1 MQRLSQRIQALES
14 ELSETQAKVQTFNQ
28 PPSSSDA
35 SVALAASA
43 EEPGEIK
50 DEGVAPAIEAAE
62 TGGEPQKALDELQ
75 AQFDRYKSEQST
87 KYEQG
92 VMKVNSA
99 NVSHLRT
106 KLDRP
111 SAEQLVIIL
120 QVKLKQEN
128 QQWRGVRQ
136 HIETLQKEF
145 KTPTQGGNFDLNT
158 AIDEIVEVLKTER
171 DKALATATEI
181 TAEKVKLEAALVA
194 AKAEAAAIAATSTEV
209 KSEDA
214 TKDSADE
221 QKVSKERDELRHQIE
236 TLTTQC
242 RASEEK
248 AAKAA
253 VKASMAD
260 KYKKDLTELRAKI
273 SSGQLVASTGATPP
287 GPAAGAPT
295 LSIKGESAAV
305 PVTTAS
311 TDDAID
317 LGAVGGTPAAGRA
330 ARGARGTA
338 SRGATTRGVPR
349 GTARGRGRGAANG
362 ARLDVQSVLAG
373 KSQAENA
380 I

>member
-1 MQRLSQRIQALES
+1 M
-14 ELSETQAKVQTFNQ
+14 
-28 PPSSSDA
+28 
-35 SVALAASA
+35 
-43 EEPGEIK
+43 
-50 DEGVAPAIEAAE
+50 
-62 TGGEPQKALDELQ
+62 
-75 AQFDRYKSEQST
+75 
-87 KYEQG
+87 
-92 VMKVNSA
+92 
-99 NVSHLRT
+99 
-106 KLDRP
+106 
-111 SAEQLVIIL
+111 
-120 QVKLKQEN
+120 
-128 QQWRGVRQ
+128 
-136 HIETLQKEF
+136 
-145 KTPTQGGNFDLNT
+145 
-158 AIDEIVEVLKTER
+158 
-171 DKALATATEI
+171 
-181 TAEKVKLEAALVA
+181 
-194 AKAEAAAIAATSTEV
+194 
-209 KSEDA
+209 
-214 TKDSADE
+214 KDSADE

-330 ARGARGTA
+330 ARGARGTV

-373 KSQAENA
+373 KSQAENV

>member
-1 MQRLSQRIQALES
+1 M
-14 ELSETQAKVQTFNQ
+14 
-28 PPSSSDA
+28 
-35 SVALAASA
+35 
-43 EEPGEIK
+43 
-50 DEGVAPAIEAAE
+50 
-62 TGGEPQKALDELQ
+62 
-75 AQFDRYKSEQST
+75 
-87 KYEQG
+87 
-92 VMKVNSA
+92 
-99 NVSHLRT
+99 
-106 KLDRP
+106 
-111 SAEQLVIIL
+111 L

-171 DKALATATEI
+171 DKALTTVSEV
-181 TAEKVKLEAALVA
+181 TAEKVKLEAALEA
-194 AKAEAAAIAATSTEV
+194 AKTEAATPVTRPAG
-209 KSEDA
+209 EDV
-214 TKDSADE
+214 TVDSAE
-221 QKVSKERDELRHQIE
+221 VQKVPKERDELRQQIE

-273 SSGQLVASTGATPP
+273 ASGQLAPP
-287 GPAAGAPT
+287 TTAGASGTPT
-295 LSIKGESAAV
+295 LSIKGESGAT

-317 LGAVGGTPAAGRA
+317 LNTAGGTPVATRG
-330 ARGARGTA
+330 ARGARGSTA
-338 SRGATTRGVPR
+338 RGTAPRGAVRGA
-349 GTARGRGRGAANG
+349 ARGRGRGAAANG

-373 KSQAENA
+373 MLRP
-380 I
+380 